1 MTPRPRVSA
10 PILPAYNSAVGT
22 AYNHTGNHPT
32 PAPQHR
38 TPLTPRRAATRQFP
52 REALSA
58 ILDTDTGELLGIATS
73 SKPKYSTIWKNAY
86 GKELGRLAQ
95 GIPALGVTYGRIV
108 ANYRPKGD
116 PYRIRLTVG
125 GNRITYPG
133 DCGTP
138 TADMLT
144 TKILLNSVISTKEHG
159 S

>member
-1 MTPRPRVSA
+1 MEKCIWQRTRSPRPRYPRTVK
-10 PILPAYNSAVGT
+10 GT
-22 AYNHTGNHPT
+22 NTIVFIAHNEIP
-32 PAPQHR
+32 PQ
-38 TPLTPRRAATRQFP
+38 RRK
-52 REALSA
+52 
-58 ILDTDTGELLGIATS
+58 D
-73 SKPKYSTIWKNAY
+73 
-86 GKELGRLAQ
+86 
-95 GIPALGVTYGRIV
+95 VTYGRIV
-108 ANYRPKGD
+108 ANYRPEKDD